1 MRESYRGFMLQ
12 AKSAPV
18 SDGSMHEAWISV
30 ECNHEEGLTISP
42 VHVSGV
48 YPTAEAAER
57 AAIEQGRKLIDAKMT
72 V

>member
-1 MRESYRGFMLQ
+1 MGKLSGFH
-12 AKSAPV
+12 AAGRSTPV

-48 YPTAEAAER
+48 YPTAEAEER
-57 AAIEQGRKLIDAKMT
+57 SPIEHGGKLIDAKMT